1 METKETSQLAGKAY
15 EDSDNTVVHQ
25 LKRIETHLGGGVL
38 SPFVFVFPLITIA
51 RQSQL

>member
-25 LKRIETHLGGGVL
+25 LKRI
-38 SPFVFVFPLITIA
+38 IIA
-51 RQSQL
+51 QKLTSMVEF